1 MAWNNIFVSIVWQ
14 LFWASILYLVLEFGI
29 SVVRGAVPKI
39 GHDER
44 LFPRN
49 IINNN
54 DALNQHRVKI
64 ADGILE
70 NLQQITQKSEN
81 LEIRIVASNR
91 GNDFLYQTV
100 LFVLEQQSVTF
111 NYSLSICNV
120 ESEIFPDLRR
130 FDKLKI
136 PINTIGEKSGQISKN
151 HLNSTIGKENQDY
164 WKCLGLPTESRYIL
178 LIEDDAVVI
187 PEFSKLLFSLVK
199 KLDIHE
205 YVDFVKLYHPNY
217 LRKLPSYIMMAFAS
231 ITISF
236 FSCYSIARFFKTF
249 PIFTFLILSISLFWN
264 LTFYGCQFPADFR
277 YYLTGSAYIS
287 YPESCCT
294 PAVIF
299 RQSSVKRM
307 LEYFVKSQAFSGHAK
322 DHILDESPFTGRQSD
337 VNYVTHIGSFSSV
350 RQRAVYLSDLR
361 EN

>member
-14 LFWASILYLVLEFGI
+14 LFWASILYFVLEFGI

-54 DALNQHRVKI
+54 DALNRHRVKI
-64 ADGILE
+64 ADGILQ
-70 NLQQITQKSEN
+70 NLPQITQKSKN

-100 LFVLEQQSVTF
+100 LFVLEQQSATF

-136 PINTIGEKSGQISKN
+136 PIKTIGEKSGEVSKN

-199 KLDIHE
+199 MLDIHE
-205 YVDFVKLYHPNY
+205 YVDFAKLYHPNY
-217 LRKLPSYIMMAFAS
+217 LRKLPSYIMANGFRLYHY
-231 ITISF
+231 ILLFLLLHCQILQNIPNF
-236 FSCYSIARFFKTF
+236 YIPHPLDF
-249 PIFTFLILSISLFWN
+249 PFLESHILR
-264 LTFYGCQFPADFR
+264 FPADFR

-307 LEYFVKSQAFSGHAK
+307 HEYFVRSQAFSGHAK